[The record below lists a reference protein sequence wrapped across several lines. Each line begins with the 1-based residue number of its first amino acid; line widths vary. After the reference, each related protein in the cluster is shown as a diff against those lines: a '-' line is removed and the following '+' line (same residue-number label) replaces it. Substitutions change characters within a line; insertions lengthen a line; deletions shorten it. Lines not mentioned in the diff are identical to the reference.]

1 MIEKDNMDLTSFE
14 KFKESEHYIVYLIKD
29 ITKIKKQIEIIV
41 QFKRN
46 NTIWRSLLND
56 QLFKLFFE
64 PEEYKRIYMKNN
76 EKQK

>member
-1 MIEKDNMDLTSFE
+1 MTEKDNMDLTNFE
-14 KFKESEHYIVYLIKD
+14 KFKESEHYIVYLTKD
-29 ITKIKKQIEIIV
+29 RKDKKQIEIVV

>member
-1 MIEKDNMDLTSFE
+1 MIEKDNMNLTGFE

-29 ITKIKKQIEIIV
+29 HKDKKQVEIVV

>member
-1 MIEKDNMDLTSFE
+1 MIEKDSMNLTGFE
-14 KFKESEHYIVYLIKD
+14 KFKESKHYIVYLTKD
-29 ITKIKKQIEIIV
+29 HKDKKQIEIRV

-46 NTIWRSLLND
+46 NTIWRSLLNA